1 VFEGELKGDI
11 MQNVPVFVKIDNYK
25 EVLDII
31 DVMKK
36 KLKETKQE
44 LVRIKELKAQEDLE
58 LQEWEKNVNEISK
71 RLVFIDNAFFD
82 ND

>member
-1 VFEGELKGDI
+1 

-44 LVRIKELKAQEDLE
+44 LARIKELKTQEDQE

-71 RLVFIDNAFFD
+71 RLAFIDSAFFD

>member
-1 VFEGELKGDI
+1 

-44 LVRIKELKAQEDLE
+44 LAKIKELKTQEDQE
-58 LQEWEKNVNEISK
+58 LQEWEKNVNEIAK
-71 RLVFIDNAFFD
+71 RLAFIDTAFFD
-82 ND
+82 NE

>member
-1 VFEGELKGDI
+1 

-25 EVLDII
+25 EVLNII

-36 KLKETKQE
+36 KIKDTKQS
-44 LVRIKELKAQEDLE
+44 LAKIRELKAQEE
-58 LQEWEKNVNEISK
+58 QEIIEWERNVNEITK
-71 RLVFIDNAFFD
+71 RLVFIDAAFFD

>member
-1 VFEGELKGDI
+1 
-11 MQNVPVFVKIDNYK
+11 MQNAPVFVKIDNYK

-36 KLKETKQE
+36 KLKETKQQ
-44 LVRIKELKAQEDLE
+44 LAKVKELKTQEDAE
-58 LQEWEKNVNEISK
+58 LQEWERNVNEIAK

>member
-1 VFEGELKGDI
+1 MFEGELKGDI

>member
-1 VFEGELKGDI
+1 
-11 MQNVPVFVKIDNYK
+11 MQNNSVPVFVKIDNYK

-36 KLKETKQE
+36 KLKETKMQ
-44 LVRIKELKAQEDLE
+44 LAKVKELKTQEDQE

-71 RLVFIDNAFFD
+71 RLAFIDNAFFD

>member
-1 VFEGELKGDI
+1 
-11 MQNVPVFVKIDNYK
+11 MQNTPVFVKINNYK

-36 KLKETKQE
+36 KVKETKQQ
-44 LVRIKELKAQEDLE
+44 LVKVKELKAQEDAE

-71 RLVFIDNAFFD
+71 RLAFISNAFFEGD
-82 ND
+82 

>member
-1 VFEGELKGDI
+1 

-44 LVRIKELKAQEDLE
+44 LAKVKELKAQEDQE

>member
-1 VFEGELKGDI
+1 
-11 MQNVPVFVKIDNYK
+11 MQEKSVPVFVKIENYK
-25 EVLDII
+25 EVLDIL

-44 LVRIKELKAQEDLE
+44 LIKVKELKSQEDQE

-71 RLVFIDNAFFD
+71 RLSFIDSAFFD